1 MNVSTHNL
9 SEVINTKLNKNF
21 YDFINSYRIKE
32 VINMLNDAK
41 YSNYSLLAI
50 GYEAGFSSKSAYY
63 SAFKKVTG
71 STPSQYKEKTEQENL
86 NK

>member
-1 MNVSTHNL
+1 
-9 SEVINTKLNKNF
+9 
-21 YDFINSYRIKE
+21 
-32 VINMLNDAK
+32 MLNDEK

-71 STPSQYKEKTEQENL
+71 STPSQYKEKMTQQYV
-86 NK
+86 KK